1 MSSEEEDFMFLADDI
16 QEKRQLPYSV
26 EIVKIEGDIIYTH
39 NQWGND
45 VRYLKGKDVYE
56 LLTDADTEEK

>member
-16 QEKRQLPYSV
+16 QEKRHLPYSV
-26 EIVKIEGDIIYTH
+26 IVEKVEGDIIYTH